1 MWDSVLFSL
10 LVGSR
15 HEVILL
21 VAASLLY
28 VGFRLV
34 TRRPADWPVIIA
46 LLSLP
51 ISAAL
56 ILWTAQPTRHGAGL
70 DSDFL
75 AFESGCRSL
84 TVSFAFMW
92 SIAWLVRQGLRRNRP
107 VCWKLVLAICA
118 GVLSA
123 LFLGNSLPLA
133 GKPNF

>member
-1 MWDSVLFSL
+1 MWDSLLFSL

-15 HEVILL
+15 QEVILL

-46 LLSLP
+46 VLSLP

-56 ILWTAQPTRHGAGL
+56 ILRTAQPTRHGAGV
-70 DSDFL
+70 DSNFL
-75 AFESGCRSL
+75 AFEAGCRSL
-84 TVSFAFMW
+84 TVSFAFVW
-92 SIAWLVRQGLRRNRP
+92 SIAWLVRQGLRRKRP
-107 VCWKLVLAICA
+107 ASWKLVLAICA

-123 LFLGNSLPLA
+123 LFLWSELPLS
-133 GKPNF
+133 GKPNL